1 MVNLLL
7 ALGLASCSS
16 FAVAAGAI
24 SAASNATAAKCS
36 FLPNTGFEKGKQ
48 LPGHRNDPA
57 TTEQACCDL
66 CAAIPGCAGASFTS
80 GQCYYKSKSELGP
93 NQKGRPLKGAV
104 GVIVG
109 TPLPPAPPP
118 PKCGSFKT
126 AAACAAAKG
135 EKCSWVN
142 GKCAK
147 VAPPPPPPPPPPTPL
162 PPAPPIAPVP
172 ATPPSPSCAAG
183 AKPVKVFVMMGQSN
197 MLGEG
202 KIGKLTAPTPDSLA
216 NAVAVEGKYP
226 YLYNK
231 ANKSWTTSKVIRNV
245 FVMGGGAQP
254 NNTGLGKVQTNSW
267 MNGGIG
273 HSGSVG
279 PELGIGGMLEAA
291 SPDVPTMLLKSCI
304 GNRALGWD
312 LLPPGSKGHTF
323 NNVSYAGYH
332 ESPQHC
338 PIGTRGTSACEPIA
352 WYAGCQFDGDTV
364 RASAALAN
372 LSTFF
377 PSTPPTNCYEV
388 AGFFWWQGDRDSRD
402 MGLASVYEQNLVAL
416 INALRKQY
424 NAPKAP
430 FVTASLGQTTQGAT
444 DGGGLILDAMEAVAN
459 GTKYPAFK
467 GNVAAVY
474 THPLEHTPGSSG
486 GHYGHDAE
494 TYARVTSTLLSLS
507 FSLSL
512 SRARSLSLSQVSFS
526 LKSVMTGIFSLLRA
540 DT

>member
-312 LLPPGSKGHTF
+312 LLPPGSPSFDYEDSK
-323 NNVSYAGYH
+323 NVTYTYAGYH
-332 ESPQHC
+332 QSPARWVKGTTPK
-338 PIGTRGTSACEPIA
+338 PIGWE
-352 WYAGCQFDGDTV
+352 AGIQYDGDLARADTV
-364 RASAALAN
+364 LADLDTYYPGAN
-372 LSTFF
+372 G
-377 PSTPPTNCYEV
+377 YEI
-388 AGFFWWQGDRDSRD
+388 AGFFWWQGDRDSRSAA
-402 MGLASVYEQNLVAL
+402 LSSRYEKNLVHL
-416 INALRKQY
+416 IKQLRKDFEAP
-424 NAPKAP
+424 NAK
-430 FVTASLGQTTQGAT
+430 FVCATLGQTKKGAT
-444 DGGGLILDAMEAVAN
+444 DNGGKLLDAMLAVD
-459 GTKYPAFK
+459 GKSGKYPEFK

-474 THPLEHTPGSSG
+474 THPLSKGGSSG
-486 GHYGHDAE
+486 GHYGGNAE
-494 TYARVTSTLLSLS
+494 TYMNVGLGMGEAMAELLTDE
-507 FSLSL
+507 
-512 SRARSLSLSQVSFS
+512 Q
-526 LKSVMTGIFSLLRA
+526 K
-540 DT
+540 